1 MYFSSSSKISQGTN
15 SGVPAY
21 SLKRKIT
28 TVEKIFRSVMQ
39 FFGIPTRAPY
49 RGSRIIRR
57 TGRAFEQFI
66 FKGYDQQT
74 PGLFRPG
81 SFKELKRLCKN

>member
-1 MYFSSSSKISQGTN
+1 MHFLSTSNTASGTGP
-15 SGVPAY
+15 GVSAY
-21 SLKRKIT
+21 PLKRKIT
-28 TVEKIFRSVMQ
+28 TVEKILRSVKQ
-39 FFGIPTRAPY
+39 FFGVQVRAPY

-57 TGRAFEQFI
+57 KGRAFEQFI

-74 PGLFRPG
+74 PGLSRPG